1 MQISL
6 TELSTLAWSIF
17 NLLLVAAIIILIV
30 KGFCAVHKISKTQ
43 DSILERL
50 NEISETNKKII
61 EQMRSS
67 TKE

>member
-1 MQISL
+1 MMQVSL
-6 TELSTLAWSIF
+6 TTFAWTIV
-17 NLLLVAAIIILIV
+17 NLLVVAAIIVIIV
-30 KGFCAVHKISKTQ
+30 KGFCAVHKMSKTQ

-61 EQMRSS
+61 EQMWSS

>member
-1 MQISL
+1 MMQISL
-6 TELSTLAWSIF
+6 FDLAWSIF

-30 KGFCAVHKISKTQ
+30 KGFYAAHKISKTQ

-50 NEISETNKKII
+50 NGISETNKKII
-61 EQMRSS
+61 EQKMWSS

>member
-1 MQISL
+1 MMQLSL
-6 TELSTLAWSIF
+6 TTFAWTIV
-17 NLLLVAAIIILIV
+17 NLLVVAAIIVLIV
-30 KGFCAVHKISKTQ
+30 KGFCAVHKMSKTQ